1 MKRVI
6 AYVMIFGCLLLFYGC
21 PWDPHKCD
29 YEYPIN
35 IKGLRDTVKI
45 TDTLWV
51 ENDFDPRF
59 CLEQGTADN
68 GSLTE
73 LLNICKLINDSLI
86 FCEDVIV
93 INNVRIAS
101 SGYYYHIEVRKQNG
115 RYQSKY
121 AIVFPDIGTYSLRTS
136 LSGLGGKGTHIYFYP
151 YFYTPDNNFYLLP
164 EKSQEIYRY
173 YSSEIPYHYRKYF
186 VAVVP

>member
-1 MKRVI
+1 MD
-6 AYVMIFGCLLLFYGC
+6 GC
-21 PWDPHKCD
+21 PFDPHKCD

-51 ENDFDPRF
+51 ENDFDSRF

-68 GSLTE
+68 GRLTE
-73 LLNICKLINDSLI
+73 SPQISKLINDSLI
-86 FCEDVIV
+86 HCKDVIV
-93 INNVRIAS
+93 NHNVIIVS
-101 SGYYYHIEVRKQNG
+101 NGYYYDIEVRKQNG

-121 AIVFPDIGTYSLRTS
+121 AIVFPDTGIYALTITLG
-136 LSGLGGKGTHIYFYP
+136 GLGGKGTHIYFYP
-151 YFYTPDNNFYLLP
+151 YFDIPDNNLYLLP
-164 EKSQEIYRY
+164 EKTQEIYPY
-173 YSSEIPYHYRKYF
+173 YYSEIPYHYGTYF